1 MNIDF
6 NLINWENWV
15 VDKDYTGK
23 SKDGEYW
30 DITEVL
36 YCKLDWIKERLEE
49 DNQYNSEED
58 DNSEFVE
65 ALEIVQKIL
74 EKLDEEKLKKL

>member
-1 MNIDF
+1 MKIDF
-6 NLINWENWV
+6 NLINWENWI
-15 VDKDYTGK
+15 VDKDYSGK

-36 YCKLDWIKERLEE
+36 YCKLDWIKERLKE
-49 DNQYNSEED
+49 DKNQED
-58 DNSEFVE
+58 DNSEFIE
-65 ALEIVQKIL
+65 TLEIVQKIL